1 MNKEVLKRE
10 LYYNLMPSVNSNNG
24 NRELTKKSLE
34 TEMPLEK
41 KDKKLV
47 KIAIAGDG
55 GVGKTSLCQRAMGH
69 ILDDYFSNYKITIG
83 VQFFTHNLKTVC
95 GQNVVLS
102 VWDLAG
108 QPQFHQIIDRFLR
121 GCKGIILAYDSSL
134 INSFF
139 SLYNIWIPL
148 IRANCDED
156 IPILVV
162 STKNDLQDYRQVDPD
177 IVKEFMEAKEEH
189 SLNFIG
195 YLETSALSN
204 INVRETFDTLCSN
217 IIGNGIISNETEAK
231 PKKRRYKRK

>member
-1 MNKEVLKRE
+1 
-10 LYYNLMPSVNSNNG
+10 MPSVNSNNG
-24 NRELTKKSLE
+24 SKEITKKSLE

-41 KDKKLV
+41 KDRNIV

-83 VQFFTHNLKTVC
+83 VQFFTHNIATEC
-95 GQNVVLS
+95 GQDITLS

-108 QPQFHQIIDRFLR
+108 QPQFHMIIDRFLR

-139 SLYNIWIPL
+139 SLYNRWIPL
-148 IRANCDED
+148 IRDNCDED
-156 IPILVV
+156 IPILIV
-162 STKNDLQDYRQVDPD
+162 STKNDLSEHQEVDPEL
-177 IVKEFMEAKEEH
+177 VKEFMEARDEH
-189 SLNFIG
+189 NLNFIG

-204 INVRETFDTLCSN
+204 INVRETFATLCTN
-217 IIGNGIISNETEAK
+217 IIGNGVKFKDTEIK
-231 PKKRRYKRK
+231 RKKRKKKR